1 MNDNSVD
8 LINKVVSLAKDDKN
22 ESKSTTLYGTVKKD
36 GDKTYVRIDGSDILT
51 PCTSTIN
58 VEQDERVRVVITN
71 HEAIIVGNLTS
82 VGARQKDVDTAKE
95 EVIAELD
102 ERVEN
107 SLTAYEEKLKAM
119 NELAANT
126 LGFYYT
132 EEKDENGATIAY
144 RHDQPT
150 LEGSTVI
157 YKSGIDGFFLSTDG
171 GNSWKAGFDSNGDAV
186 LNILYAIGIQA
197 KWINT
202 RGFSAIDN
210 EGKETFRIDEET
222 GKVYID
228 ASEFFLG
235 DKAIMDA
242 INGFDPNMEMS
253 KSGNTLTI
261 SFVDKNGV
269 KQTYTVKDGAD
280 GKDGKDGEDG
290 SSESL
295 SSYQIWQL
303 LLQTN
308 TDFIY
313 RGSDNAL
320 YIKASHIDTGDL
332 CGWTFDR
339 SSGKIYA
346 YPINFTDSEDD
357 SDFSAPNSSYYVEL
371 NGKSS
376 KIKTQIKNQYTQSGS
391 SRNYAAM
398 TGDSLYANTLFCYEY
413 RNPAFFT
420 NKFRANKGVCF
431 SGISTG
437 SGSDLVITASNP
449 ITPSIGSSVLRK
461 ASSSKR
467 YKDHQSFMEAKDVE
481 KLYDLRPV
489 YFKYK
494 EGYLVNGDADENRS
508 IPGFYAEL
516 VDKYFPEAVRY
527 NSKGQPED
535 WDPKKMLPAVLKLI
549 QDQKCMID
557 RLETENEELKKRLDK
572 IEEKLGI

>member
-1 MNDNSVD
+1 MNNNSVD

-58 VEQDERVRVVITN
+58 VEHDERVRVVIAN
-71 HEAIIVGNLTS
+71 HEAVIVGNLTS

-95 EVIAELD
+95 EVLEQID
-102 ERVEN
+102 GHVEN

-171 GNSWKAGFDSNGDAV
+171 GSSWKAGFDSNGDAV

-210 EGKETFRIDEET
+210 DGKETFSIDEET

-228 ASEFFLG
+228 PSEFFLG
-235 DKAIMDA
+235 DKTIMDA
-242 INGFDPNMEMS
+242 INGFDPDMEMS

-261 SFVDKNGV
+261 SFLDKNGV
-269 KQTYTVKDGAD
+269 RQTYTVKDGEN

-295 SSYQIWQL
+295 TSYQIWQL

-313 RGSDNAL
+313 RGSDNSL

-346 YPINFTDSEDD
+346 YPTNFTDGEDD
-357 SDFSAPNSSYYVEL
+357 SDFSAPSSDYYLEL

-376 KIKTQIKNQYTQSGS
+376 KIKSQIKNMYVDKGS
-391 SRNYAAM
+391 NRNYAAM
-398 TGDSLYANTLFCYEY
+398 TGNTIYADTIYCFHYKNAAMFE
-413 RNPAFFT
+413 N
-420 NKFRANKGVCF
+420 NFRANKAVCL

-437 SGSDLVITASNP
+437 SGSDLVITAANAL
-449 ITPSIGSSVLRK
+449 TPGAGSIVLRK
-461 ASSSKR
+461 SASSKR
-467 YKDHQSFMEAKDVE
+467 YKIHLSFIEAENVQ

-494 EGYLVNGDADENRS
+494 EGYLVKGDADENRS

-527 NSKGQPED
+527 NDKGQPED
-535 WDPKKMLPAVLKLI
+535 WEPKKMLPAVLKLV

-557 RLETENEELKKRLDK
+557 RLESENEELKKRLEK

>member
-8 LINKVVSLAKDDKN
+8 LINKVVSLAKDNKN

-58 VEQDERVRVVITN
+58 VEQDERVRVVIAN

-82 VGARQKDVDTAKE
+82 VGARQKDVDAAKE
-95 EVIAELD
+95 EVIEELD
-102 ERVEN
+102 GRVEN

-144 RHDQPT
+144 RHDRPT

-210 EGKETFRIDEET
+210 EGNETFRIDEET

-228 ASEFFLG
+228 ANEFFLG

-253 KSGNTLTI
+253 KSGDTLTI

-269 KQTYTVKDGAD
+269 KQTYTVKDG
-280 GKDGKDGEDG
+280 KDGEPGDPG
-290 SSESL
+290 DTPTL
-295 SSYQIWQL
+295 TSYQIWQL

-346 YPINFTDSEDD
+346 YPTNFTDGEDD
-357 SDFSAPNSSYYVEL
+357 DDFSAPNSSYYIEL

-376 KIKTQIKNQYTQSGS
+376 KIKTQIKNLYTQSGS

-398 TGDSLYANTLFCYEY
+398 TGNSVYTNTLFCYEY

-420 NKFRANKGVCF
+420 NTFRANKGVCF

-437 SGSDLVITASNP
+437 SGSDLVITAANSL
-449 ITPSIGSSVLRK
+449 TPSIGSSVLRK

-467 YKDHQSFMEAKDVE
+467 YKNHQSFIEANDVE
-481 KLYDLRPV
+481 NLYNLRPV

-494 EGYLVNGDADENRS
+494 EGYLVKGDADEDRT

-527 NSKGQPED
+527 NDKGQPED
-535 WDPKKMLPAVLKLI
+535 WDPKKMLPAVLKLV